1 MMHSELFVADWTW
14 LFILTADFKIR
25 EEKAIQKSLGTYDR
39 FQGRVGAADKNPEVA
54 CTFRFLIKLSE
65 KVTYK
70 KVSGNPTPYVHRNNK
85 FTKKVSYVLMC
96 KYRYGAYV
104 FQTK

>member
-1 MMHSELFVADWTW
+1 M
-14 LFILTADFKIR
+14 IDFR
-25 EEKAIQKSLGTYDR
+25 GGL
-39 FQGRVGAADKNPEVA
+39 VHAADINPEVA

-85 FTKKVSYVLMC
+85 FTKKLAMC
-96 KYRYGAYV
+96 
-104 FQTK
+104 